1 VRIQIITY
9 NNHSSLLN
17 LDLIYSLFIRSCI
30 YDACIHAYYCAYMHI
45 FYNMSMLEFWKFT
58 ISIWLENYTIKFT
71 TSPNRKNAVYF
82 GKITTSDPQI
92 PRNLLPSKVVYNKI
106 TLLPHHLT
114 AACIIPCDFIILSND
129 AYI

>member
-1 VRIQIITY
+1 M
-9 NNHSSLLN
+9 H
-17 LDLIYSLFIRSCI
+17 
-30 YDACIHAYYCAYMHI
+30 DACIHAYYCKLVVI
-45 FYNMSMLEFWKFT
+45 FYNMSMLEFGKFT
-58 ISIWLENYTIKFT
+58 TSIWLENYTIKFT

-92 PRNLLPSKVVYNKI
+92 PRNLLVYNKI
-106 TLLPHHLT
+106 TLPHHLT

>member
-1 VRIQIITY
+1 MHTCIFFTTCRCW
-9 NNHSSLLN
+9 NFGN
-17 LDLIYSLFIRSCI
+17 LQYL
-30 YDACIHAYYCAYMHI
+30 
-45 FYNMSMLEFWKFT
+45 
-58 ISIWLENYTIKFT
+58 SIWLENYTIKFT

-92 PRNLLPSKVVYNKI
+92 PRNLLVYNKI
-106 TLLPHHLT
+106 TLPHHLT